1 MKGTRGGKGE
11 VGESK
16 GEEINIGEGRGGSQG
31 QSHALFAKKDKEGW
45 LECLCRGLSH
55 LIPPSPGQAV
65 GEGGSRQHSREG
77 ARADPS
83 EGQLGGQRTRP
94 TDLPKFWIL
103 LPNQEFIKSNGAKLS
118 NEQKRRLG

>member
-65 GEGGSRQHSREG
+65 GGGGVVSTAGRGQEQIPLRVNWG
-77 ARADPS
+77 ARGLVLQIFQNSGYFCQTRNLSRAMEQS
-83 EGQLGGQRTRP
+83 FQMNRKGG
-94 TDLPKFWIL
+94 
-103 LPNQEFIKSNGAKLS
+103 
-118 NEQKRRLG
+118 

>member
-65 GEGGSRQHSREG
+65 GGGGGWSAQQRGGTSR
-77 ARADPS
+77 P
-83 EGQLGGQRTRP
+83 P
-94 TDLPKFWIL
+94 
-103 LPNQEFIKSNGAKLS
+103 
-118 NEQKRRLG
+118 